1 MSASPRASQF
11 VEVYRC
17 RAVCF
22 ALDDQL
28 VKKSQL
34 AHVTRRIG
42 VGLSIGIGI
51 AADASSVEI
60 ADLGMG

>member
-11 VEVYRC
+11 VDVYRC
-17 RAVCF
+17 RAVCY
-22 ALDDQL
+22 AWAEQL
-28 VKKSQL
+28 VKKCQL

-42 VGLSIGIGI
+42 AGLSIGIGI
-51 AADASSVEI
+51 AADVSSVEI